1 MALTF
6 GQDLTVAGNIKLTD
20 VDKVSGAYRTIA
32 SSSLTA
38 SLLTTPQRLEHGQ
51 IIYIDSENK
60 LVRVSKITDDSFNT
74 TITFPNFTWP
84 GSGAGGNPAAIS
96 GAFAEASGG
105 LATRTTTLETTMTSE
120 QTNIDNLQT
129 VQSSQNID
137 IINLENNVNQ
147 SVKTDASPTF
157 VAVNTGQGANELYEM
172 NQNVKTTD
180 SPTFVNVTSKG
191 NVVVEGMLVAKTF
204 IVSSSVTHM
213 TTSFSSGSTLFGDT
227 IDDTHSFT
235 GSINQ
240 SGSFNLND
248 GDLIVQNNVDIE
260 GNIDI
265 NGTAN
270 LDNTDIDGTL
280 AVNGTTSTIS
290 STTSSTITS
299 PIISLVGAITGSSHI
314 SASGNISTTGTLR
327 ADGNVD
333 FNGDLDVDGTTNL
346 DAVDIDGAT
355 QIDGTVTVG
364 VDDTGHDVKF
374 FGATTGKSFLYDES
388 GNKVVIVGANGTNA
402 LEVADGNVAITD
414 DLDVDGTTNLDATNI
429 SLTLDVDGATTL
441 DQVTINT
448 TDGEFKVEGGNQVNI
463 DSNIDIDNAT
473 TAIDT
478 TTSTIIT
485 SPIINLVGPVT
496 ASGNISGSVTSTGSF
511 GRIKFA
517 GNLSGSYHSTASFG
531 RLEVNANTISI
542 GGTEIKKSVADNI
555 TTLDTP
561 LSTTSEPQFAG
572 LKLTST
578 ASISEFTGSS
588 FNFNATNAANLLSVY
603 DESNALVM
611 KVGKGLM
618 VLGAQATAP
627 APEAGGFFYSG
638 SGNPGEDDFYLGF
651 E

>member
-1 MALTF
+1 M
-6 GQDLTVAGNIKLTD
+6 
-20 VDKVSGAYRTIA
+20 
-32 SSSLTA
+32 
-38 SLLTTPQRLEHGQ
+38 
-51 IIYIDSENK
+51 
-60 LVRVSKITDDSFNT
+60 
-74 TITFPNFTWP
+74 
-84 GSGAGGNPAAIS
+84 
-96 GAFAEASGG
+96 
-105 LATRTTTLETTMTSE
+105 ATR
-120 QTNIDNLQT
+120 NL
-129 VQSSQNID
+129 V
-137 IINLENNVNQ
+137 
-147 SVKTDASPTF
+147 PR
-157 VAVNTGQGANELYEM
+157 
-172 NQNVKTTD
+172 
-180 SPTFVNVTSKG
+180 
-191 NVVVEGMLVAKTF
+191 
-204 IVSSSVTHM
+204 
-213 TTSFSSGSTLFGDT
+213 SGSE
-227 IDDTHSFT
+227 
-235 GSINQ
+235 GSVGTN
-240 SGSFNLND
+240 SKPWGSMIANIGHFNS
-248 GDLIVQNNVDIE
+248 I
-260 GNIDI
+260 
-265 NGTAN
+265 
-270 LDNTDIDGTL
+270 
-280 AVNGTTSTIS
+280 
-290 STTSSTITS
+290 
-299 PIISLVGAITGSSHI
+299 I
-314 SASGNISTTGTLR
+314 SASGDIVAFGDISSSISSTGSFGKLEIAGNSNFTGDVTIGGNINIGDADTDSLVISADLSSSLIPNDDSTYDLGTGAKNWRRGYVEKLEVTNIT
-327 ADGNVD
+327 ASGNID
-333 FNGDLDVDGTTNL
+333 FNGDLDVDGTT
-346 DAVDIDGAT
+346 D
-355 QIDGTVTVG
+355 
-364 VDDTGHDVKF
+364 
-374 FGATTGKSFLYDES
+374 
-388 GNKVVIVGANGTNA
+388 
-402 LEVADGNVAITD
+402 
-414 DLDVDGTTNLDATNI
+414 LDATNV